1 MIYTND
7 LHEQICD
14 HNSEF
19 RNLANTIAWITDGAP
34 YMRTEYDLLLAFIS
48 KDYNRIRQEIQ
59 PFFFREGSFM
69 EDISD
74 MFNKTLECELE
85 IVYENIMN
93 DLVIELSEDG
103 SKVEVKKWMD
113 EYEDEADAEFEEDDE

>member
-7 LHEQICD
+7 LHEIICN

-19 RNLANTIAWITDGAP
+19 INLANTITWITDGAP

-74 MFNKTLECELE
+74 MFNKTLEAEME
-85 IVYENIMN
+85 IVYENIMQ
-93 DLVIELSEDG
+93 DLIIDFNEETNQ
-103 SKVEVKKWMD
+103 VEIKR
-113 EYEDEADAEFEEDDE
+113 YED